1 MPLLVAAVALV
12 ASACGSDGPDD
23 GTGESASV
31 EFSAAGQRGQE
42 VFRTNGC
49 AGCHGSSGEG
59 AVGPPMVGLYGSDV
73 ELADGTTVV
82 ADDDYLTRAITDPGA
97 EVVADAR
104 VPMPK
109 NSLSDDEVAD
119 VVAYIRD
126 LSGTPTSEGD
136 DAAADPDTNG
146 GLSGIIRDPAPM
158 VDGNSIPS
166 LTDPGTDIT
175 FQAPPGQFQLVFFGY
190 THCPDVCP
198 TTLADLTVAMRKL
211 PEADAAKVD
220 TVMVTVDPDRDLDV
234 LAEYVQ
240 SFIPEGEAGGTAD
253 PARLQA
259 VADAFGVTYG
269 VTTERRRRGRG
280 GAQRLRLRGRR
291 SGSTRAQ
298 LAVRH
303 DVGCHGERPRA
314 PVRVRAGHDRDG
326 MTSRRTSI
334 VPAVLV
340 LTAAMCLGSCGNDDA
355 ADVPAISV
363 VDSIATATYEYAIP
377 SGAGAA
383 LDAGQPLEILPA
395 ELDAHVGDTIRI
407 VNHDDRG
414 HNVGPFFVGAGE
426 TLTQQFASPGD
437 FVGICTVHPSGQF
450 TLHVEA

>member
-1 MPLLVAAVALV
+1 MPVTTSTRIGGAPTRTLSSGRWASGRWAVPLLVAAVALV

-59 AVGPPMVGLYGSDV
+59 AVGPPLVGLYGSDV
-73 ELADGTTVV
+73 ELEDGTTVV

-109 NSLSDDEVAD
+109 NGLSDDEVAD

-126 LSGTPTSEGD
+126 LSGAPTSDGG

-158 VDGNSIPS
+158 VDASSIPS

-240 SFIPEGEAGGTAD
+240 SFLPEGEAGGTAD

-269 VTTERRRRGRG
+269 VTTNDDGEVEVVHSGFVYVVDDQGR
-280 GAQRLRLRGRR
+280 
-291 SGSTRAQ
+291 
-298 LAVRH
+298 
-303 DVGCHGERPRA
+303 
-314 PVRVRAGHDRDG
+314 
-326 MTSRRTSI
+326 
-334 VPAVLV
+334 LV
-340 LTAAMCLGSCGNDDA
+340 LSWPFGTTSDAMASDLALLFESG
-355 ADVPAISV
+355 PA
-363 VDSIATATYEYAIP
+363 TT
-377 SGAGAA
+377 
-383 LDAGQPLEILPA
+383 
-395 ELDAHVGDTIRI
+395 
-407 VNHDDRG
+407 
-414 HNVGPFFVGAGE
+414 E
-426 TLTQQFASPGD
+426 TG
-437 FVGICTVHPSGQF
+437 
-450 TLHVEA
+450 